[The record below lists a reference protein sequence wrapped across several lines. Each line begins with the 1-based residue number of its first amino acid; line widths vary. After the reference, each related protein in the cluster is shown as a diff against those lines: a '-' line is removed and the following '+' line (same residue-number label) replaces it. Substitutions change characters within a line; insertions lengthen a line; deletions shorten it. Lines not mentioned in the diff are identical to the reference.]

1 MGPLS
6 NADYRDMQGLV
17 RFGYARLTA
26 ACFLLLRIDDL
37 VAASTWLTQ
46 APVST
51 AEIQS
56 PAPSRSLQVALTHQG
71 LRKLGVPNDILN
83 GFSIEFISGM
93 VGDDNRSRRL
103 GDVGANAPEQWQW
116 GSYNSVPDLMVM
128 VYATPDQ
135 FEEWKDHLQS
145 ELSQSGFA
153 LLHCLPTSD
162 MDGVEPFGFVDGI
175 SSPVID
181 WECKRDP
188 SGDKINYENV
198 VMLGE
203 FVLGYRNEYGKYTS
217 RPTVADASADLPLA
231 EDSPDLKDL
240 GRNGSYLVMRQIEQ
254 DVRGFWRFLE
264 QHAHG
269 DSDRENLAE
278 RLVGRKMS
286 GYPLVTDTS
295 ANIPG
300 VGPDPVDLQQNLFT
314 FDSDPNGVA
323 CPLGAH
329 IRRANP
335 RNADLP
341 TGTPSGLVG
350 RLLYTLALNR
360 FSTKKPGHRD
370 ILASTRFHR
379 LLRRG
384 REYGPNVAPDQRLQ
398 TAPPNE
404 PPTGLNFICLNANIG
419 RQFEFVQSAWI
430 MSDRFDGLSGESD
443 PLLGNREPVAGCAA
457 DSFSLPTKSGL
468 RQQLL
473 DMPRF
478 TTVRGGAYFFL
489 PGLRALRYLARAGL
503 RV

>member
-1 MGPLS
+1 MGSLP
-6 NADYRDMQGLV
+6 NADYKDMQGLV

-26 ACFLLLRIDDL
+26 SCFLLLRIED
-37 VAASTWLTQ
+37 VSAASTWLSR

-51 AEIQS
+51 AEIQN
-56 PAPSRSLQVALTHQG
+56 PPPSHSLQIAFTAQG
-71 LRKLGVPNDILN
+71 LHKLGVSNDILN
-83 GFSIEFISGM
+83 GFSVEFLSGM

-116 GSYNSVPDLMVM
+116 GSYDSIPDLMVM
-128 VYATPDQ
+128 IYATPDQ
-135 FEEWKDHLQS
+135 FEEWKNHLQS
-145 ELSQSGFA
+145 ELGQSGFT
-153 LLHCLPTSD
+153 LLQCLPTSN
-162 MDGVEPFGFVDGI
+162 MDGVEPFGFADGI

-181 WECKRDP
+181 WERKRDP
-188 SGDKINYENV
+188 SGDKLNYENV

-203 FVLGYRNEYGKYTS
+203 FVLGYPNEYGKYTT
-217 RPTVADASADLPLA
+217 RPTLADASADLPVA

-240 GRNGSYLVMRQIEQ
+240 GRNGTYLVIRQIEQ
-254 DVRGFWRFLE
+254 DVRGFWRFLDKNMQDGFE
-264 QHAHG
+264 RQ
-269 DSDRENLAE
+269 ELAE

-286 GYPLVTDTS
+286 GEPLLSPAS

-300 VGPDPVDLQQNLFT
+300 VGPDPVDLQQNRFT
-314 FDSDPNGVA
+314 FDSDPDGVT

-341 TGTPSGLVG
+341 AGTPSGIVG
-350 RLLYTLALNR
+350 RLLHILALNR
-360 FSTKKPGHRD
+360 FSSNKAAPRD
-370 ILASTRFHR
+370 LLASTRFHR
-379 LLRRG
+379 LIRRG
-384 REYGPNVAPDQRLQ
+384 REYGPNIAPDQRLQ
-398 TAPPNE
+398 AAPPDE

-430 MSDRFDGLSGESD
+430 MSDRFDGLNGESD
-443 PLLGNREPVAGCAA
+443 PLLGNREPVAGCPA
-457 DSFSLPTKSGL
+457 DGFSLPTPGGV
-468 RQQLL
+468 RQQLQ

-489 PGLRALRYLARAGL
+489 PGLRALRYLAHAA